1 MPTTTSFNVENI
13 WLKDRFSMIQ
23 LEVFIILKVMLFFYG
38 NKNWSSEANMVSFRA
53 AHWYIHAQTLLNN
66 IL

>member
-13 WLKDRFSMIQ
+13 LLKDRFSMIQ

-38 NKNWSSEANMVSFRA
+38 NENWSSEANMVLFRA
-53 AHWYIHAQTLLNN
+53 AQWYMHAPTAFK
-66 IL
+66 

>member
-13 WLKDRFSMIQ
+13 RLKDRFSMIQ

-38 NKNWSSEANMVSFRA
+38 NENWSREANMVLFRA
-53 AHWYIHAQTLLNN
+53 AHWYIHAPNAFK
-66 IL
+66 